1 MQLLEPGHDPS
12 LLWRLQ
18 RLLLTV
24 AVTIGCFGL
33 DESVGAALE
42 SVSEYAVKAAYL
54 YNFAKFVEWPLQ
66 AFKTATSPLIL
77 CIVGKDPFGDA
88 LDAVV
93 NKTVRERTLV
103 VQRLPRVE
111 KNTGC
116 HILFLSNSESNH
128 LAQVLRGLENAPV
141 LTVSDIQGFA
151 EAGGMIGLIN
161 VEQHIRFEINISSV
175 QKANLKISSQLL
187 KLAKIIGNSE

>member
-1 MQLLEPGHDPS
+1 MQLIESLHDS
-12 LLWRLQ
+12 RLLRRLQ

-24 AVTIGCFGL
+24 AVAIGYFGL
-33 DESVGAALE
+33 DESVCTDLE

-88 LDAVV
+88 LDAVA

-111 KNTGC
+111 ESTGC

-128 LAQVLRGLENAPV
+128 LAQVLRRLENAPV

-151 EAGGMIGLIN
+151 EAGGMIGLVN
-161 VEQHIRFEINISSV
+161 VEQHIRFEINISST
-175 QKANLKISSQLL
+175 KRANLKISSQLL